1 MTTGSAA
8 PRRRLTELDGLRGLA
23 ALSVLCFHAWLYTQP
38 RVSAASRE
46 STWEYVV
53 GEMRLGLVLFFV
65 LSGFLLYGP
74 WIAAAL
80 GERPRP
86 ALWSYLRRRG
96 ARVLPAYY
104 LALVGSIALLWGA
117 TGTPGVRLPSA
128 GELPLFAVFA
138 QNYFDHPLMTLDP
151 PMWTLVIEV
160 SFYLALPLIGAA
172 ALALRGG
179 RARQALVPLVL
190 VVAGVWWNRHIS
202 TMADP
207 GPLAKILPAMLPY
220 FALGMLAALV
230 VHGRRVPRGLSLAL
244 LALGLAAVGY
254 DAVWHAT
261 AATRGSHDLSLRIW
275 RDLPA
280 AAGFAALIAVAANG
294 TGWLARLPGA
304 RPLVALGTVSYGVY
318 LWHVPVL
325 LFLRRTGTLPLS
337 FVPALALA
345 LALTLVIA
353 TLSWRFVERPVL
365 ERAARRRRQRV
376 PAAPA
381 ARPKPAP
388 ARTREP
394 ALSRSSA

>member
-1 MTTGSAA
+1 MTTGTAA
-8 PRRRLTELDGLRGLA
+8 PRRRLAELDGLRGLA
-23 ALSVLCFHAWLYTQP
+23 ALSVLGFHAWLYTTP
-38 RVSAASRE
+38 RVSTGARDT
-46 STWEYVV
+46 TWEYVV

-86 ALWSYLRRRG
+86 ALWGYLRRRA

-104 LALVGSIALLWGA
+104 LALAGSIALLWGA

-138 QNYFDHPLMTLDP
+138 QNYFDHPLMTLDA

-160 SFYLALPLIGAA
+160 SFYVALPAIGAA
-172 ALALRGG
+172 ALMLRGG
-179 RARQALVPLVL
+179 RARQALVPVALVL
-190 VVAGVWWNRHIS
+190 GGVLWNKRIS
-202 TMADP
+202 TIPDP
-207 GPLAKILPAMLPY
+207 GPLAKVLPAMLPY

-230 VHGRRVPRGLSLAL
+230 VHGRRIPRWASLGV
-244 LALGLAAVGY
+244 LALGLVAVGL
-254 DAVWHAT
+254 DAAWHAT

-325 LFLRRTGTLPLS
+325 LFLRRIGLLPMS
-337 FVPALALA
+337 FLPALAMA
-345 LALTLVIA
+345 LTITLVIA

-365 ERAARRRRQRV
+365 ERAARRRRAQA
-376 PAAPA
+376 PAAP
-381 ARPKPAP
+381 RPRPAP
-388 ARTREP
+388 ARSREP